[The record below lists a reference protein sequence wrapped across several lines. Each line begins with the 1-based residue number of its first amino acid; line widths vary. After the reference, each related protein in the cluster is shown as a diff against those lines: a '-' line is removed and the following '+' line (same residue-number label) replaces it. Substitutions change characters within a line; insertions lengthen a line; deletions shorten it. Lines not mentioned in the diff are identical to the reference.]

1 MSSLALE
8 TRGLR
13 KSFGALTVTDE
24 VDFKLEHGA
33 RHALIGPNGAGK
45 TTFVNLVTGKL
56 QATEGEILL
65 HGESISRLAEH
76 ERVKKGLARTFQ
88 INALFMDMSVLENV
102 ALGISER
109 QGLAWRCFRPAGKA
123 VQVLEEAYG
132 QLCQLGIEDCAN
144 RLIRELSYGQQ
155 RLVEIA
161 IALSLR
167 PKVLLLDEPAAGV
180 PAGESGVILEALD
193 KLDPAMAIMI
203 IEHDMD
209 LVFHFA
215 RQITVFEQGRVVAE
229 GTPDEISQNA
239 HVRAIYFG
247 ERRGGRHG

>member
-1 MSSLALE
+1 MSELALE
-8 TRGLR
+8 TRGLQ
-13 KSFGALTVTDE
+13 KNFGALVVTDD
-24 VDFKLEHGA
+24 VNFRLKRGA

-56 QATEGEILL
+56 AATAGDIFL
-65 HGESISRLAEH
+65 HGESIASLAEH

-102 ALGISER
+102 ALGICER
-109 QGLAWRCFRPAGKA
+109 QGMAWRLFRPLGKA
-123 VQVLEEAYG
+123 RQVLEEAYK

-144 RLIRELSYGQQ
+144 RLVRELSYGQQ

-161 IALSLR
+161 IALSLQ
-167 PKVLLLDEPAAGV
+167 PKILLLDEPAAGV
-180 PAGESGVILEALD
+180 PAGESGIILEALD
-193 KLDPAMAIMI
+193 RLDPEMAIMI
-203 IEHDMD
+203 IEHDMN

-215 RQITVFEQGRVVAE
+215 QQITVFEQGRVVAE
-229 GTPDEISQNA
+229 GTPDDISQNE

-247 ERRGGRHG
+247 ERQGVRHG